1 MSAAPSTSSAAPSTS
16 SAAPSASTGRHR
28 SVPRWVTPALGIG
41 ALVFSAI
48 AIVDGLWILGPTAE
62 QGDYSKL
69 LVVHPPVAT
78 IAYVAFGITAL
89 CSLLYLLPR
98 TRRRE
103 WDQLAGASAEVGVV
117 FCALTLVT
125 GSIWGRPVWGVWW
138 TWDARLTA
146 TALLLVLFL
155 GYLALR
161 RIPAEESVRG
171 RRCAVAALIAILD
184 VPVDHF
190 ATTWWQTLHQ
200 GSSIDLLQ
208 PDKHIDTSHNIALLF
223 GFIAMTLAFAWLL
236 VHRYRVEQLESR
248 YEQEGLAVA
257 LEARRAEGGV
267 ETSDDAEDRVGASA

>member
-1 MSAAPSTSSAAPSTS
+1 MTVT
-16 SAAPSASTGRHR
+16 TIGRR
-28 SVPRWVTPALGIG
+28 RVPRWVTPALGAG
-41 ALVFSAI
+41 ALVFSAA

-69 LVVHPPVAT
+69 IVVHPAVAT
-78 IAYVAFGITAL
+78 VAYVAFGVTAL
-89 CSLLYLLPR
+89 ASVLYLWPR

-103 WDQLAGASAEVGVV
+103 WDLLAGASAEVGVV

-146 TALLLVLFL
+146 TALLMALFL

-161 RIPAEESVRG
+161 RIPAEEVVRG
-171 RRCAVAALIAILD
+171 RRSAVAALIAILD

-200 GSSIDLLQ
+200 GSSIDVLQ
-208 PDKHIDTSHNIALLF
+208 PTKHLDVSYNVALLL
-223 GFIAMTLAFAWLL
+223 GFVAMTCAYAWL
-236 VHRYRVEQLESR
+236 VAQRYRVEQLETR
-248 YEQEGLAVA
+248 YEQEALAIA
-257 LEARRAEGGV
+257 LDARRAEGGI
-267 ETSDDAEDRVGASA
+267 TAAERVGAGT